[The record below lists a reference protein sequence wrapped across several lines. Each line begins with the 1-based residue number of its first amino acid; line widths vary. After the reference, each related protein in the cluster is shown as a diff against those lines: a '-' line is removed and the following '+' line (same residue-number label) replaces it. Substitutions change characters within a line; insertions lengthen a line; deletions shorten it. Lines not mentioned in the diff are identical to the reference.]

1 MTDSTELLK
10 SYLPNYAESQLEKS
24 KSKNMYVCPFCGSGT
39 GKNHTGALS
48 IKENYYKCFACN
60 ATGDIFTLFA
70 KLNSLD
76 NERDFRE
83 IKESLSQMYNIS
95 TDTMR
100 ESPAKPKTET
110 PKKADFSDYVEKCKN
125 AIAGA
130 LPYLHSRG
138 FTDETI
144 KKFRLGYDLERKALV
159 IPYNSSNSYYITRS
173 IESKRFYKPKSEDA
187 GAEPI
192 YNIHSLYTESP
203 CFICESQLDAISI
216 EQVGGKAIAI
226 GGAGYNKLI
235 EQVKSKRP
243 TQALILCLDNDAG
256 GNTTRDNIAKSLQDL
271 NISFIIATFTLEQY
285 PEALRKDANE
295 LLQGNSNQLAI
306 DVSRIIK
313 EAQNGKKQL
322 TEAEEHLES
331 SRVKNYLEKAFYED
345 LVAFSKHNKRSTG
358 FTTLD
363 SVSGGLYNGF
373 YVIGAISSLGKT
385 TFVHQIAD
393 QLAQAGEHILYFSL
407 EQSRLELVTKS
418 ISRLI
423 AKRYGATD
431 YVSSIAIRSGEL
443 TNEQKAKVREALTQ
457 YETIADKIT
466 IVQSD
471 FDADVKK
478 ITEVTEAYIKANG
491 VTPVVIVDYLQ
502 IINVEGNQS
511 DKQKIDTVVRG
522 LKQLQSKHN
531 LALIAISSVNRGN
544 YLNPIDFESFKE
556 SGIIEYSA
564 DVVYGLQLKVLTEES
579 YKNCKSIVD
588 QREKVKEAK
597 SSTPR
602 LIELVCLK
610 NRYGI
615 SSYSDYF
622 EYYPTCD
629 YFKEV
634 PEPTTYKRY

>member
-1 MTDSTELLK
+1 
-10 SYLPNYAESQLEKS
+10 
-24 KSKNMYVCPFCGSGT
+24 MYVCPFCGSGT

-48 IKENYYKCFACN
+48 IKDNYYKCFKCN

-70 KLNSLD
+70 KLNGLD

-83 IKESLSQMYNIS
+83 IKERLSNMYNIA
-95 TDTMR
+95 TDTIR

-110 PKKADFSDYVEKCKN
+110 TKKADFSEYVEKCIN

-130 LPYLHSRG
+130 LDYLHSRG

-144 KKFRLGYDLERKALV
+144 KRFRLGYDKDRKALV
-159 IPYNSSNSYYITRS
+159 IPYNSSYTYYITRS
-173 IESKRFYKPKSEDA
+173 IENKRFYKPKSEDA

-216 EQVGGKAIAI
+216 EQVGGKAVAI

-235 EQVKSKRP
+235 EQVKGKRP
-243 TQALILCLDNDAG
+243 TKPLILCLDNDAG
-256 GNTTRDNIAKSLQDL
+256 GELTRDNIAKSLKELD
-271 NISFIIATFTLEQY
+271 ISFIIATFTLEQY

-295 LLQGNSNQLAI
+295 LLQGNSKQLAI
-306 DVSRIIK
+306 DVSRLIK
-313 EAQNGKKQL
+313 EAQDSLKTL
-322 TEAEEHLES
+322 SEAEKRLES
-331 SRVKNYLEKAFYED
+331 SRVSTYLENAFTED
-345 LVAFSKHNKRSTG
+345 LIAFSKHNKRSTG
-358 FTTLD
+358 FTNLD
-363 SVSGGLYNGF
+363 NMSGGLYNGF

-393 QLAQAGEHILYFSL
+393 QLAEAGEHILYFSL

-423 AKRYGATD
+423 AKRYGTTD
-431 YVSSIAIRSGEL
+431 YVSSIAIRSGGL
-443 TNEQKAKVREALTQ
+443 NIEQNTKVKEALTK
-457 YETIADKIT
+457 YATIADKIT

-471 FDADVKK
+471 FDADIKK
-478 ITEVTEAYIKANG
+478 ITEITEAYIKANG

-502 IINVEGNQS
+502 IVNTEGNHS
-511 DKQKIDTVVRG
+511 DPRLKIDAVVRG

-564 DVVYGLQLKVLTEES
+564 DVVYGLQLKVLTEDS
-579 YKNCKSIVD
+579 YRSCNSIVA

-602 LIELVCLK
+602 QIELVCLK

-634 PEPTTYKRY
+634 PQPSTYKRY